1 MASVPLSCSTVLRNQ
16 ELSVIP
22 GVLKVC
28 GQLESVHV
36 IYLKQRMLLLFRF
49 DKIFNMS
56 ICLNS
61 IKLHLKCLYCNVN
74 VPVLGEIVILVLY
87 WYAYV
92 WCYFIFPDLFSLR
105 PG

>member
-1 MASVPLSCSTVLRNQ
+1 MASVLLSCSTVLHNQ

-28 GQLESVHV
+28 GQLESLHV
-36 IYLKQRMLLLFRF
+36 IYLKQYMLLLFRF

-61 IKLHLKCLYCNVN
+61 IKLHLKCLYSNVN
-74 VPVLGEIVILVLY
+74 VPVLVKLSYRCCIGMHMFGVF
-87 WYAYV
+87 
-92 WCYFIFPDLFSLR
+92 YFS
-105 PG
+105 